1 MREKLSGIAWIVLL
15 AIVVIGPFVFL
26 LIFASLPESISD
38 IVEQH
43 QEEIVSERGELRLS
57 YSGMEEIQKE
67 SGSTYYI
74 DIEDNLMQETDGK
87 EKCLIQGVSSFLVD
101 NQNVFYIKASEKSQG
116 VFRRRM
122 GDEEE
127 TQVVSEDVSMF
138 AMGSGE
144 NYACTD
150 RRLIR
155 FDTEWREKDS
165 DSLPKRFRSSDGWVS
180 RYKAKGDSLI
190 FCTDNGYLYEYSLTE
205 NKMEQWEIPIRQ
217 KDTEND
223 VITDLAMR
231 NGELYYLSCEYT
243 PTDHYYTDDNLVERI
258 ENGIYRMNLETK
270 TLEKV
275 SNSCG
280 FMLLN
285 LEDDLYVVNSRFIF
299 KKLKKCEWIK

>member
-1 MREKLSGIAWIVLL
+1 MKEKLSGIAWIVLL

-26 LIFASLPESISD
+26 LIFASLPESIND

-67 SGSTYYI
+67 NGSTYYI

-87 EKCLIQGVSSFLVD
+87 EKCLIQGVSSFFVD
-101 NQNVFYIKASEKSQG
+101 NQDIFYIKASEKSQG

-180 RYKAKGDSLI
+180 RYQAKGDSLI

-205 NKMEQWEIPIRQ
+205 NKMEQWEVPIQ
-217 KDTEND
+217 PKKTEND

-231 NGELYYLSCEYT
+231 NGELYYLSCQYT
-243 PTDHYYTDDNLVERI
+243 PSDVGTDDDLVECK
-258 ENGIYRMNLETK
+258 ENGIYRMDFETK

-275 SNSCG
+275 SDSCG

-285 LEDDLYVVNSRFIF
+285 LEDDLYVVNSGFFF